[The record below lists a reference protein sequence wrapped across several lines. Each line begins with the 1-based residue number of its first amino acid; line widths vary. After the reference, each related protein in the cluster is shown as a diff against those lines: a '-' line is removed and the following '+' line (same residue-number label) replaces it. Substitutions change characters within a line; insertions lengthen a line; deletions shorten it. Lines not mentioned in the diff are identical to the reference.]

1 MKVDLTVMGL
11 SKKKRDLRRLAPH
24 EKNPKVFW
32 GKKQNTKTTTRTE
45 NVKNISLLE
54 YPVLKYRWV
63 LNITGMNSTGP
74 LTWGFF
80 NGKYQSTIWFMIEWI
95 CVCRRTMYGNK
106 GLTISYK
113 QIFNYVRISAPV
125 PMPFKNHLYINNCN
139 KKYVGSSV

>member
-1 MKVDLTVMGL
+1 MKVDLTLMGL
-11 SKKKRDLRRLAPH
+11 SKKKKKFKKACSPLEKSKSILR
-24 EKNPKVFW
+24 
-32 GKKQNTKTTTRTE
+32 KKQNTKTIRIE
-45 NVKNISLLE
+45 NVKNILLLE

-74 LTWGFF
+74 LIWGFF

-95 CVCRRTMYGNK
+95 YVCRRTMYGNK

-113 QIFNYVRISAPV
+113 QIFNYVRISTPV
-125 PMPFKNHLYINNCN
+125 PTLFKNHLYRNNCN